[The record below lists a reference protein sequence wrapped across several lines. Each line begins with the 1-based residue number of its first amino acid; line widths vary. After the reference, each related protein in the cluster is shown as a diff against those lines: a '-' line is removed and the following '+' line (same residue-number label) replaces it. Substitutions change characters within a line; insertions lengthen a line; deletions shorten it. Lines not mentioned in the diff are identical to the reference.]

1 MNENKRSIRLLTLT
15 WALCLAMS
23 SLLFANFTAR
33 AWAQDAEQTKHITEI
48 SFNLIGYESGKSVN
62 GVQVGSQTENV
73 FAESKKFLQADPDAD
88 AWKEATGTF
97 ASQSKYRVKI
107 TFSTKAGY
115 DFAGLVKEKIK
126 LETGETALEY
136 DAANKAVTFELKRIP
151 ANHTLTFETNEG
163 SAIAPVTKPEN
174 TIIDLTQYVPTK
186 AGFKFVGWYG
196 QAELTQKMDE
206 VALGQDITVYAKWEK
221 DETAAPDN
229 TKPGNTQPDNA
240 QPNTPGDPGD
250 KQTPAPGSEPSTPG
264 TADSAADSA
273 AGSAAADSSASAS
286 SPAAK
291 GVAPAKSKSAV
302 SASQNTKAAAQL
314 PATGSQSL
322 LVVALS
328 SALLAAGATL
338 VISRKRDEISAC

>member
-15 WALCLAMS
+15 LALCLAMS
-23 SLLFANFTAR
+23 SLFFANFTAR

-48 SFNLIGYESGKSVN
+48 SFNLIGYESGQSVN

-126 LETGETALEY
+126 LETGETAVEY
-136 DAANKAVTFELKRIP
+136 DAANKAVTFELKRIL

-174 TIIDLTQYVPTK
+174 TIIDLTQYAPTK
-186 AGFKFVGWYG
+186 AGFKFAGWYG
-196 QAELTQKMDE
+196 QAELTQKME
-206 VALGQDITVYAKWEK
+206 KVTLGQDMTVYAKWVKKESA
-221 DETAAPDN
+221 TPD
-229 TKPGNTQPDNA
+229 TQKPNM
-240 QPNTPGDPGD
+240 PGD
-250 KQTPAPGSEPSTPG
+250 KKDQTTPAPGSNS
-264 TADSAADSA
+264 SAS
-273 AGSAAADSSASAS
+273 DSSANS
-286 SPAAK
+286 
-291 GVAPAKSKSAV
+291 
-302 SASQNTKAAAQL
+302 KAANQMNKDAKQMDKL
-314 PATGSQSL
+314 PITGSQSL
-322 LVVALS
+322 WAISVSVLMM
-328 SALLAAGATL
+328 AAGAVL
-338 VISRKRDEISAC
+338 VVSRKRNGAFVR

>member
-15 WALCLAMS
+15 LALCLAMS
-23 SLLFANFTAR
+23 SLFFANFTAR

-48 SFNLIGYESGKSVN
+48 SFNLIGYESGQSVN

-126 LETGETALEY
+126 LETGETAVEY
-136 DAANKAVTFELKRIP
+136 DAANKAVTFELKRIL

-174 TIIDLTQYVPTK
+174 TIIDLTQYAPTK
-186 AGFKFVGWYG
+186 AGFKFAGWYG

-229 TKPGNTQPDNA
+229 TKPGNTQSDNA
-240 QPNTPGDPGD
+240 QPNTPGDSGD
-250 KQTPAPGSEPSTPG
+250 KQTPAPGSKPSTPG
-264 TADSAADSA
+264 TADSAA
-273 AGSAAADSSASAS
+273 GSAAVDSSASAS

-291 GVAPAKSKSAV
+291 GMAPAKSKSAA
-302 SASQNTKAAAQL
+302 STSQNTKAAAQL

-328 SALLAAGATL
+328 SVLLAAGATL
-338 VISRKRDEISAC
+338 VISRKRDELAAC

>member
-15 WALCLAMS
+15 LALCLAMS

-48 SFNLIGYESGKSVN
+48 SFNLIGYESGQSVN

-88 AWKEATGTF
+88 TWKEATGTF

-126 LETGETALEY
+126 LETGETAVEY
-136 DAANKAVTFELKRIP
+136 DAANKAVTFELKRIL

-186 AGFKFVGWYG
+186 AGFKFAGWYG

-229 TKPGNTQPDNA
+229 TQPDNA
-240 QPNTPGDPGD
+240 QPNTPGDSGN
-250 KQTPAPGSEPSTPG
+250 KQTPAPESKPSTPG
-264 TADSAADSA
+264 T
-273 AGSAAADSSASAS
+273 ADSSASAS

-291 GVAPAKSKSAV
+291 GVAPAKSKPAAST
-302 SASQNTKAAAQL
+302 SQNTKAAAQL

-322 LVVALS
+322 LVVVLS

-338 VISRKRDEISAC
+338 VISRKRDKLAAC